1 MHVNSIGRALC
12 RGEGFVY
19 MVCLYVLFIQVV
31 GWLRFLRV
39 SGLMLSFT
47 LVLSGLLVRVVVL

>member
-1 MHVNSIGRALC
+1 MGMHVKGC
-12 RGEGFVY
+12 TGGGFVY

-39 SGLMLSFT
+39 SGLILSFT